1 MQVTGTLAIPHG
13 CDVGMGLLQVTD
25 EHLAALTVLT
35 QLTRLRLVRS
45 GCLYERERPSV
56 EISPAGEAAPLQQ

>member
-1 MQVTGTLAIPHG
+1 
-13 CDVGMGLLQVTD
+13 MGLTQVTD
-25 EHLAALTVLT
+25 KHLAALTVLT

-56 EISPAGEAAPLQQ
+56 EISPAGEAAPF